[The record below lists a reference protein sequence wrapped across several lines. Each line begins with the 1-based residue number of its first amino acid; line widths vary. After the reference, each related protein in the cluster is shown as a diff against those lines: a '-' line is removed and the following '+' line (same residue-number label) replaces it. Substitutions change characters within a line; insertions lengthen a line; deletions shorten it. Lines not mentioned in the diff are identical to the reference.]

1 MSKFENEPGP
11 ASATAGA
18 AGAPSLI
25 SPLSELGD
33 LAAPASDPAD
43 PTSAAAAPPSID
55 REAVLGTL
63 RQSADLRGLKATE
76 IVVRLRGDQKTRHR
90 IRRLIGELIEDG
102 VIERG
107 PGGRYSI
114 VGWQPAPVADPVAS
128 APAPGP
134 SRVTPAAGVSGR
146 ILVHPAGYGFVER
159 DDGDDNIFIAARFRG
174 GALDRDRVQ
183 VQTWLGYRGPEG
195 RVVAVLQRGRA
206 RLTGTLRSTGG
217 AIVLEPDDPR
227 ISGPVPLSGKVDA
240 AQLGQAVV
248 AEITDYPSTPEESV
262 RARVLRVIG
271 DPDDPRTEVQKI
283 LECDDIPSA
292 FPAAVVAESEQAPQE
307 VTASELE
314 DRADLRHL
322 PLLTIDPETARDF
335 DDAVCLEDGPRPGIT
350 RLWVAVADVSHYVQA
365 GTALDREAERRG
377 VSVYLPDRAIPMLPH
392 PLSSGICSLNPEVDR
407 LAMVARLDII
417 ASGEVIGEE
426 FQAAVIRSHAR
437 LEYGGVAA
445 ALAGDLRGSRAR
457 YEPYLPALRAMMDL
471 AERLRAVR
479 QRRGS
484 LDFDLP
490 EAQVVLDQ
498 DDPRRVRTVRRSR
511 ADPAVK
517 QAYMMVEDFMLAANE
532 AAARFFSSRGLGTL
546 WRVHA
551 PPRLESLERLAELAR
566 SFAIQLDPKDAQSP
580 KGLREFLTLVRGRP
594 IERALSYLMLRSLKQ
609 AAYAVDNVGHF
620 GLAAPEYLHF
630 TSPIRRYPDL
640 IVHRLMKQ
648 QLRREGRPAGQI
660 DEAPP
665 PLADELQLW
674 ARDSS
679 MHERRAMEVERA
691 VVDMYRVF
699 VMRDRIGDE
708 LDGTISGV
716 TALGLF
722 VAIASFVHV
731 TSAAAQEL
739 PDVIRVVVP
748 LAAGSSLD
756 SRARMIADVLGKR
769 LQRRVL
775 VENRPG
781 AGGSVGTLYVAR
793 GVALLMTNGLTYN
806 NLGGRADL
814 ASRPQKEAPSLLIL
828 SMSDGQP
835 HSSNKIEP
843 FRTLLEQEARIRVEW
858 LFALEFA
865 GVFSC
870 AACITY
876 AVLSRH

>member
-11 ASATAGA
+11 ASATAGT
-18 AGAPSLI
+18 AGAPALI
-25 SPLSELGD
+25 SSLPN
-33 LAAPASDPAD
+33 LAAPAPA
-43 PTSAAAAPPSID
+43 TASAAATAPSID

-90 IRRLIGELIEDG
+90 IRRLIGELLEDG

-114 VGWQPAPVADPVAS
+114 VGWQPAPAADPVAPAATS
-128 APAPGP
+128 APVPGP

-227 ISGPVPLSGKVDA
+227 ISGPVPLQGRVDA
-240 AQLGQAVV
+240 ADVGLAVV
-248 AEITDYPSTPEESV
+248 AEITEYPSSPEQSV
-262 RARVLRVIG
+262 RARVLRVLG
-271 DPDDPRTEVQKI
+271 DPDDTRTEVQKI
-283 LECDDIPSA
+283 LECDEIPDA
-292 FPAAVVAESEQAPQE
+292 FPAAVLAESECAAQQVLPA
-307 VTASELE
+307 ELH
-314 DRADLRHL
+314 DRLDLRHL
-322 PLLTIDPETARDF
+322 PMLTIDPETARDF
-335 DDAVCLEDGPRPGIT
+335 DDAVCLEPGPRPHTT
-350 RLWVAVADVSHYVQA
+350 RLWVAVADVSHYVRA
-365 GTALDREAERRG
+365 GSAFDREAERRG

-407 LAMVARLDII
+407 LAMVARLDIS
-417 ASGEVIGEE
+417 ATGEIIGEQ

-437 LEYGGVAA
+437 LDYGGVAA

-457 YEPYLPALRAMMDL
+457 YEPYLPTLRAMMEL
-471 AERLRAVR
+471 AERLRVVR

-546 WRVHA
+546 WRIHA
-551 PPRLESLERLAELAR
+551 PPRLESLEKLAELAR
-566 SFAIQLDPKDAQSP
+566 SFALALDPKEAQSP
-580 KGLREFLTLVRGRP
+580 KALREFLTLVRGRP

-648 QLRREGRPAGQI
+648 QLRREGQPAGQI

-665 PLADELQLW
+665 PLPDDLQLW

-679 MHERRAMEVERA
+679 VHERRAMEVERA

-699 VMRDRIGDE
+699 VMRDRIGEE

-722 VAIASFVHV
+722 IEVDDPYVEGLIRMESLPERY
-731 TSAAAQEL
+731 EL
-739 PDVIRVVVP
+739 DEHGVRLHGLRSGQQLALGDRVRVRINSVSVP
-748 LAAGSSLD
+748 RRRID
-756 SRARMIADVLGKR
+756 LG
-769 LQRRVL
+769 L
-775 VENRPG
+775 
-781 AGGSVGTLYVAR
+781 
-793 GVALLMTNGLTYN
+793 VALLSSVAPPAPPLPPDHPAHA
-806 NLGGRADL
+806 RA
-814 ASRPQKEAPSLLIL
+814 AAAKPTAAARRPPV
-828 SMSDGQP
+828 
-835 HSSNKIEP
+835 
-843 FRTLLEQEARIRVEW
+843 ARSGTRKP
-858 LFALEFA
+858 
-865 GVFSC
+865 
-870 AACITY
+870 AARKPG
-876 AVLSRH
+876 SKRRH

>member
-1 MSKFENEPGP
+1 MSKFENDLGP
-11 ASATAGA
+11 ATAGA
-18 AGAPSLI
+18 APALLPSL
-25 SPLSELGD
+25 PD
-33 LAAPASDPAD
+33 HATPASDPAD
-43 PTSAAAAPPSID
+43 PADPTPTAANPAGPVID
-55 REAVLGTL
+55 REALLSTL

-90 IRRLIGELIEDG
+90 IRRLIGELVEDG

-114 VGWQPAPVADPVAS
+114 VGWQPAAS
-128 APAPGP
+128 AAPAIVTAPPGP
-134 SRVTPAAGVSGR
+134 SRVTPATGVVGR

-206 RLTGTLRSTGG
+206 RLTGTLRSAGG

-227 ISGPVPLSGKVDA
+227 ISGPVPLQGRVDA
-240 AQLGQAVV
+240 ADLGQAVV
-248 AEITDYPSTPEESV
+248 AEITEYPSTPEQSV
-262 RARVLRVIG
+262 RARVLRVLG
-271 DPDDPRTEVQKI
+271 DPDDTRTEVQKI
-283 LECDDIPSA
+283 LECDEIPDA
-292 FPAAVVAESEQAPQE
+292 FPASVLAESER
-307 VTASELE
+307 TAQHVLPAELH
-314 DRADLRHL
+314 DRLDLRHL
-322 PLLTIDPETARDF
+322 PMLTIDPETARDF
-335 DDAVCLEDGPRPGIT
+335 DDAVCLTPGPRPHTT
-350 RLWVAVADVSHYVQA
+350 RLWVAVADVSHYVRS
-365 GTALDREAERRG
+365 GSALDREAERRG

-407 LAMVARLDII
+407 LAMVARLDIS
-417 ASGEVIGEE
+417 ASGEVFAEQ

-437 LEYGGVAA
+437 LDYGGVAA
-445 ALAGDLRGSRAR
+445 ALGGDLRGSRAR
-457 YEPYLPALRAMMDL
+457 YEPYLPALRAMMEL

-490 EAQVVLDQ
+490 EAQVVLDE

-532 AAARFFSSRGLGTL
+532 AAARFFSARGLGTL

-566 SFAIQLDPKDAQSP
+566 SLAVQLDPKDAQSP

-648 QLRREGRPAGQI
+648 QLRREGQPAGQI

-665 PLADELQLW
+665 PLPDELLEW

-679 MHERRAMEVERA
+679 VHERRAMEVERA

-699 VMRDRIGDE
+699 VMRDRIGEE

-722 VAIASFVHV
+722 IEVDDPYVEGLIRMESLPERY
-731 TSAAAQEL
+731 EL
-739 PDVIRVVVP
+739 DEHGVRLHGLRSGQQLSLGDRVRVRINSVSVP
-748 LAAGSSLD
+748 RRRID
-756 SRARMIADVLGKR
+756 LG
-769 LQRRVL
+769 L
-775 VENRPG
+775 
-781 AGGSVGTLYVAR
+781 
-793 GVALLMTNGLTYN
+793 VALLSSMAPPAPPLS
-806 NLGGRADL
+806 ADHP
-814 ASRPQKEAPSLLIL
+814 ARSRPAAKPAA
-828 SMSDGQP
+828 
-835 HSSNKIEP
+835 SSRRP
-843 FRTLLEQEARIRVEW
+843 TLARTRKATARKP
-858 LFALEFA
+858 
-865 GVFSC
+865 GGK
-870 AACITY
+870 
-876 AVLSRH
+876 RHR